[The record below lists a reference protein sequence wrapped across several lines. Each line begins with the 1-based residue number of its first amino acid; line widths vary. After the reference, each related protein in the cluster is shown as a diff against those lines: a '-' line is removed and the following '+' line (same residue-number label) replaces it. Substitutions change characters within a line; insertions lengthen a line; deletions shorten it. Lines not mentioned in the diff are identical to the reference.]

1 MASVET
7 YQTRINALKT
17 SIETMKG
24 NEPLTI
30 RNLPGRASLVVRSRT
45 DLALPFGTVIAG
57 DEDHVY
63 LRVPNGSTYWASA
76 CTDFGEPNGYSL
88 EQFHNRLCKLAADGE
103 QFRIAYQPGE

>member
-1 MASVET
+1 MTSIKT
-7 YQTRINALKT
+7 YQEHIAAMKAN
-17 SIETMKG
+17 IETLKG
-24 NEPLTI
+24 DGPLTI

-57 DEDHVY
+57 DEDRVY

-88 EQFHNRLCKLAADGE
+88 EQFHNRMCELAADGE
-103 QFRIAYQPGE
+103 QFRIVYQPGE